1 MAAAGSWVITEVY
14 WYSKQAS
21 HKCRKFDFS
30 SSSVS
35 FLGQVFLFFLAL
47 QVRHKSGLNSSRR
60 FDLFKVVLAQKQPA
74 DRKRNLKNLLTTDR
88 TQLNLKV
95 PPSVNLNLKGVKC
108 TPTELHLN
116 LSRSIWTILSG
127 YLIPRLYTTTIRV
140 TLRDSDV
147 T

>member
-1 MAAAGSWVITEVY
+1 M
-14 WYSKQAS
+14 
-21 HKCRKFDFS
+21 
-30 SSSVS
+30 S